1 MSGLTN
7 TRKRL
12 VNIHLGR
19 GFKTNAERRKEKAD
33 KKQAALDS
41 VYANALIPDEEEVR
55 RNERR
60 KAAKRRGSRASTQ
73 LTDQDTLG

>member
-1 MSGLTN
+1 MSGLKN
-7 TRKRL
+7 TAKRM
-12 VNIHLGR
+12 VNASVGR
-19 GFKTNAERRKEKAD
+19 GYKTNRERRQEKEVKR
-33 KKQAALDS
+33 QAALDS

-60 KAAKRRGSRASTQ
+60 KQAKRRGSRASTQ